1 MLNRPK
7 DRSLQ
12 QSLGTLSSLPSSY
25 PEGTPGRLF
34 FDLSPKE
41 VLVLVRGAREAAQEF
56 RTTLQGLLL
65 GLEADPAAFH
75 DILPMLISVIR
86 DNLDYE
92 VYPAVELT
100 EQAAILYADPKNAN
114 LRILEVLTLAMK
126 NLKEGGRD
134 NPQGVPLNK
143 AKDN

>member
-1 MLNRPK
+1 M
-7 DRSLQ
+7 
-12 QSLGTLSSLPSSY
+12 
-25 PEGTPGRLF
+25 
-34 FDLSPKE
+34 
-41 VLVLVRGAREAAQEF
+41 LVRGAREAAQEF

-65 GLEADPAAFH
+65 GLETDPAAFH
-75 DILPMLISVIR
+75 DILPMLLSVIL

-114 LRILEVLTLAMK
+114 LRILEILTLAMK

-134 NPQGVPLNK
+134 NSQGVPLNK